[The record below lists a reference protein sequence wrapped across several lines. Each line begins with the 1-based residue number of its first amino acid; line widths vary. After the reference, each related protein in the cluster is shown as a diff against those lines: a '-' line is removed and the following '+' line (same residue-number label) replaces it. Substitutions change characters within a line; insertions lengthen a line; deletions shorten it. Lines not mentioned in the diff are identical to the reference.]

1 MTFSDGTRV
10 IKKDFQLVAIRET
23 IFLTMANLLPR
34 SYTSDAIRALI
45 LKLAGMK
52 IQYPAHIWA
61 PLEIRPIGASP
72 RISIGRDTFI
82 NSHARF
88 AARHPATIT
97 IGERVF
103 IGPSCFFETVNH
115 ELDSDHNRQTVPKS
129 IIIEDDVW
137 LGARV
142 TVLPGVTIAKGSNV
156 AAGAVVTADVPPNVV
171 VGGIPAKIIHKHEA
185 GFPSKQ
191 RT

>member
-1 MTFSDGTRV
+1 MTFSEVVRV
-10 IKKDFQLVAIRET
+10 VKKDFQLAAIRET
-23 IFLTMANLLPR
+23 LFLTVANLLPR
-34 SYTSDAIRALI
+34 AYTSDAMRALV

-72 RISIGRDTFI
+72 RISIGRDTFV

-88 AARHPATIT
+88 AARHPATIS

-103 IGPSCFFETVNH
+103 VGPNCFFETVNH
-115 ELDSDHNRQTVPKS
+115 ELDADGVRRTVPKS
-129 IIIEDDVW
+129 IVIEDDVW

-142 TVLPGVTIAKGSNV
+142 TVLPGVTIGRNSNV

-171 VGGIPAKIIHKHEA
+171 VGGIPAEIIRKLEA
-185 GFPSKQ
+185 
-191 RT
+191 